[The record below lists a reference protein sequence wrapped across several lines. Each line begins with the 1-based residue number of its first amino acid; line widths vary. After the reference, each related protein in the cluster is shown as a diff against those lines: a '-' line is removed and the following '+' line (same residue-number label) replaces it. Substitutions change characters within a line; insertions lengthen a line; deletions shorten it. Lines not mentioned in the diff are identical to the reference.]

1 MSMAVAG
8 EINLNLNGLNSVI
21 NEEELTAMIMNNPEF
36 IPAVKRE
43 LTNANNTYSA

>member
-21 NEEELTAMIMNNPEF
+21 NEEALTAMIMNNPEF
-36 IPAVKRE
+36 IPAVERA
-43 LTNANNTYSA
+43 LADSNNTYSA